1 MSNGTLGILGLGSRT
16 TQFYMQEL
24 NRMFQAKKGG
34 YSTYPFILLNTDFH
48 KINTLLPEPS
58 LELDEIVQQ
67 YIQSLEQLGV
77 DILLIPNITLHQ
89 TIDRLKVSKPLLHP
103 LRICATKLLEQDIKN
118 VTLFGTAYTMSADY
132 IPTYLEQYG
141 IEVEVPEASDKSLI
155 DQFRKQVYA
164 DCAKETEIHQFYA
177 VLEKYA
183 SKAPVVL
190 ACTELSIFPSA
201 NTAVFDLVKL
211 QLDESINWHFN
222 S

>member
-1 MSNGTLGILGLGSRT
+1 MSNGMLGILGLGSRT
-16 TQFYMQEL
+16 TQFYIQEL

-34 YSTYPFILLNTDFH
+34 YSTCPFILLNTDFH

-58 LELDEIVQQ
+58 LELDQIVQQ

-89 TIDRLKVSKPLLHP
+89 TIDRLKVSTSLLHP
-103 LRICATKLLEQDIKN
+103 LQICATKLLEQDIKK

-132 IPTYLEQYG
+132 IPAYLEQYG
-141 IEVEVPEASDKSLI
+141 IEVEVPEASDKSFI

-164 DCAKETEIHQFYA
+164 DYANETEIHQFYA

-190 ACTELSIFPSA
+190 ACTELSVFPSG
-201 NTAVFDLVKL
+201 NTAVFDLLQL
-211 QLDESINWHFN
+211 QLDEAINWHFN